1 MFKLT
6 DYIPKENLEEF
17 CHKHYIKK
25 LSLFGSALR
34 DELKFDS
41 DIDILVEFKDKKT
54 PGLIGFCHIQ
64 NQLTDLIGREVELHT
79 PNDLSRY
86 FRDEV
91 VKNAVVQYGY

>member
-1 MFKLT
+1 MFDLR
-6 DYIPKENLEEF
+6 DYITKDGLEEF
-17 CHKHYIKK
+17 CCKHNIKK

-34 DELKFDS
+34 DELKPNS
-41 DIDILVEFKDKKT
+41 DIDILVEFENGKT
-54 PGLIGFCHIQ
+54 PGLMGFCHIQ

-91 VKNAVVQYGY
+91 IENAMVQYG